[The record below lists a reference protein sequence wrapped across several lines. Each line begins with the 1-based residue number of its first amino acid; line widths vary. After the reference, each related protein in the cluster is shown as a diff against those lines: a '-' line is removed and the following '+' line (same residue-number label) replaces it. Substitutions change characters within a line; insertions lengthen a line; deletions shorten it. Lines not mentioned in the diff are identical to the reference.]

1 MSVETHRVLMGA
13 CGWKHSAWLNDFYDE
28 DLPEDWRLGFY
39 SNEFPVVYVP
49 AVAWLVDEVIDLSQ
63 WTEDVSDSFR
73 FILELPADTLNDAAA
88 FNAALTKAKSL
99 GEFCLGLVLVVNQ
112 ALCDDFA
119 LLQSCIEKAKT
130 VSMVCIDSQNVVLTE
145 QLNDLVIENDISNVW
160 LAKPPEY
167 GAEAGELMK
176 FSATSGANFALARVQ
191 GQNLA
196 MPELRKVLEVCLSMS
211 NEKCAAVLIF
221 DGEEPPSIEMMR
233 NADTLLNLL

>member
-1 MSVETHRVLMGA
+1 MSVETHRVVIGA

-28 DLPEDWRLGFY
+28 DLPEDWQLGFY

-49 AVAWLVDEVIDLSQ
+49 AVVWLVVEDMDLSQ

-88 FNAALTKAKSL
+88 YNAALTKAKNL

-112 ALCDDFA
+112 TLCDDPA

-130 VSMVCIDSQNVVLTE
+130 VSMVCIDSQNVVPTQ
-145 QLNDLVIENDISNVW
+145 QLNDLLIENDISNVW
-160 LAKPPEY
+160 QAKPPEY
-167 GAEAGELMK
+167 EAEAGELMK
-176 FSATSGANFALARVQ
+176 FAAAPGVNFALARVH

-196 MPELRKVLEVCLSMS
+196 MPDLRKVLEACLSIS
-211 NEKCAAVLIF
+211 NEECAAVLIF
-221 DGEEPPSIEMMR
+221 DGEPPSIEMMR
-233 NADTLLNLL
+233 NADMLLNLL